1 MVARKIGG
9 NMIKLVIFDLD
20 DTLYN
25 EIDFVYSGFMEVAVF
40 LSKKYEINKDTIYN
54 DMVDILNSQGRG
66 KIFDHICEKYHLEEN
81 IGDLVKIY
89 RYNKPKISF
98 YDDAYEVLERFKSKY
113 KLGLITDGY
122 KGTQWN
128 KIKALDIE
136 KYMDKIIVT
145 DDYGKEYWKPS
156 IKPFQMMLEYFNIKP
171 EEAVYIGDN
180 PNKDFLPCKELGINS
195 IRIIRPIGDHMNTFL
210 DNKHEA
216 DLNIKSLLELEDTLE
231 EIK

>member
-1 MVARKIGG
+1 
-9 NMIKLVIFDLD
+9 MIKLIIFDLD

-25 EIDFVYSGFMEVAVF
+25 EIDFVYDGFMEVAIY
-40 LSKKYEINKDTIYN
+40 LGEKYGVNYYTLYKE
-54 DMVDILNSQGRG
+54 MVDTLKNQGRG
-66 KIFDHICEKYHLEEN
+66 KNFNIICEKHGFKEDIKN
-81 IGDLVKIY
+81 LVRIY
-89 RYNKPKISF
+89 RNCSPKINL
-98 YDDAYEVLERFKSKY
+98 YDDAFETLENIKDIY

-122 KGTQWN
+122 NVVQWN
-128 KIKALDIE
+128 KIKALGIE

-145 DDYGKEYWKPS
+145 DDYGKDYWKPS

>member
-1 MVARKIGG
+1 
-9 NMIKLVIFDLD
+9 MIKLIIFDLD

-25 EIDFVYSGFMEVAVF
+25 EIDFVYGGFTEVAVF
-40 LSKKYEINKDTIYN
+40 LSNKYEINKDILFK
-54 DMVDILNSQGRG
+54 DMVEILNSQGRG
-66 KIFDHICEKYHLEEN
+66 KIFDYICEKYHFEEN
-81 IGDLVKIY
+81 IGNLVRIY
-89 RYNKPKISF
+89 RHHKPKIF
-98 YDDAYEVLERFKSKY
+98 LYNDAYEVLEKFKAKY

-122 KGTQWN
+122 KDTQWN
-128 KIKALDIE
+128 KIKALNIE

-156 IKPFQMMLEYFNIKP
+156 IRPFQMMLEYFNIKP

-210 DNKHEA
+210 DEKHEA
-216 DLNIKSLLELEDTLE
+216 NYNIKSLLELENILE
-231 EIK
+231 ELK

>member
-1 MVARKIGG
+1 
-9 NMIKLVIFDLD
+9 MIKLIIFDLD

-25 EIDFVYSGFMEVAVF
+25 EIDFVYGGFMEVAVF
-40 LSKKYEINKDTIYN
+40 LSNKYEINKDILFK
-54 DMVDILNSQGRG
+54 DMVEILNSQGRG

-81 IGDLVKIY
+81 IGDLVRIY
-89 RYNKPKISF
+89 RHHKSKIFLYN
-98 YDDAYEVLERFKSKY
+98 DAYEVLEKFKAKY

-122 KGTQWN
+122 KGAQWN
-128 KIKALDIE
+128 KIKALNIE

-156 IKPFQMMLEYFNIKP
+156 IRPFQMMLEYFNIKS

-195 IRIIRPIGDHMNTFL
+195 IRIIRPIGDNMNIFL
-210 DNKHEA
+210 DEKHEA
-216 DLNIKSLLELEDTLE
+216 DYNIKSLLELENILE
-231 EIK
+231 ELK